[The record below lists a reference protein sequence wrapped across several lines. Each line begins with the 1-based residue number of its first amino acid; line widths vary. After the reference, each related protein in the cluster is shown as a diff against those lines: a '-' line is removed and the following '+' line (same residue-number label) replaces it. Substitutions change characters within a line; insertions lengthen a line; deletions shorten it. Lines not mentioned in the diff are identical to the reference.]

1 MEYYYGQEADMFTF
15 YRIPKLLF
23 TDPRY
28 KPLSTDA
35 KLLYGLM
42 LDRMGLSLKNK
53 KQDAQGRTYIFF
65 RQNEAMELLAVSKNR
80 ATKLYKELESA
91 GLIERKRQGLTHPDI
106 IYVGRLTP
114 LPQQETPAAA
124 PEVEKTEPLKSE
136 KPTSDAAAVPESHEM
151 GFRKRTRWDSG
162 TPSGGI
168 LECPPVGFY
177 LSNTYSIDTH
187 TNESIYLS
195 DAGGVPDVIDVANKA
210 SKGDKSAE
218 KVYSY
223 EEYEAL
229 FKANICYAQFQRR
242 EYPGDYTMTEVDELV
257 ALMADE
263 CAKKRPTIRA
273 AGETIPRA
281 AFRARMRAVSDT
293 DISRILYKLEN
304 PSNPNQQIINR
315 RAYLITVLYN
325 YQSTDPTP
333 EEAW

>member
-53 KQDAQGRTYIFF
+53 KQDTQGRTYIFF
-65 RQNEAMELLAVSKNR
+65 RQEEAMELLDIKKDKAI
-80 ATKLYKELESA
+80 KLYRELEKVE
-91 GLIERKRQGLTHPDI
+91 LIERKRQGLTHPDI

-114 LPQQETPAAA
+114 LPQQDAPAAA
-124 PEVEKTEPLKSE
+124 LEVGKTASLKSE
-136 KPTSDAAAVPESHEM
+136 KPSS
-151 GFRKRTRWDSG
+151 GRRKNRVQEGEKT
-162 TPSGGI
+162 
-168 LECPPVGFY
+168 EFY
-177 LSNTYSIDTH
+177 LSNTESNDTPMS
-187 TNESIYLS
+187 ESIYLS
-195 DAGGVPDVIDVANKA
+195 DAEGVRDVIDAAKKRA
-210 SKGDKSAE
+210 TPTPTTPKSAE
-218 KVYSY
+218 EVYSY

-229 FKANICYAQFQRR
+229 FKANINYTQFQRR
-242 EYPGDYTMTEVDELV
+242 NYPGDYTMTEVNELV

-263 CAKKRPTIRA
+263 CAKTRPTIRA

-281 AFRARMRAVSDT
+281 TFRARMRTISDT

-304 PSNPNQQIINR
+304 PSNPNQRIINR